1 MFKIIG
7 SDQKEYGP
15 VSFDQVRQW
24 IATGRAIASTKAQ
37 LDGGEWKTLG
47 EFPEYAGALSAGT
60 RPMSPPASPPP
71 LSPADVKTSGMAIAS
86 LVLGILGIISCGITP
101 LIGLILGIL
110 AVRNVR
116 NSKGAL
122 VGEGIAI
129 AGTIISALFLV
140 FGFGMAAGIVIPSFV
155 RGRQQ
160 AMANACMN
168 NLRQLSVATR
178 MYSAAHEEHF
188 PAATNWCDAV
198 KEYVGG
204 NTRVYT
210 CAAANST
217 DGCDY
222 AFNAQVAGLDVRN
235 VNPQTVLIFE
245 SEAGWNLSGGAEM
258 VVSPARHRMRANRPS
273 VTVAFA
279 DGHVEQ
285 VTLDR
290 MPQLRWEP

>member
-15 VSFDQVRQW
+15 VSADQIRQW
-24 IATGRAIASTKAQ
+24 IATGRANALTKAQ
-37 LDGGEWKTLG
+37 LEGGEWKTLG
-47 EFPEYAGALSAGT
+47 DFPEFAGALSAGV
-60 RPMSPPASPPP
+60 RPPSPPAGPPP
-71 LSPADVKTSGMAIAS
+71 LSPFEVKTSGLAIAS
-86 LVLGILGIISCGITP
+86 LVLGILGIASCGLTS
-101 LIGLILGIL
+101 LIGLILGIVAL
-110 AVRNVR
+110 VNVR

-129 AGTIISALFLV
+129 AGTTISALFLV
-140 FGFGMAAGIVIPSFV
+140 FGIGMGAGIAIPEFT
-155 RGRQQ
+155 RARQQ

-168 NLRQLSVATR
+168 NLRQLSLATR
-178 MYSAAHEEHF
+178 MYAGTHEEHF

-217 DGCDY
+217 DACDY
-222 AFNAQVAGLDVRN
+222 ALNAQVAGLDVSK
-235 VNPQTVLIFE
+235 VNPQTVVIFE
-245 SEAGWNLSGGAEM
+245 SEAGWNLSGGEAM

-290 MPQLRWEP
+290 IPSLRWEP